1 MATFLSFS
9 ETVEEPRVIEDEEA
23 EISSHDEDHEMTS
36 ENIHDDSGSGTEASE
51 SADETDERVG
61 VTDGNPGW
69 ADAMAKILKTNKP
82 KNKKTIVLAKAKKLQ
97 QVTKKEKL
105 EVESGTD
112 VKEEKDGT
120 IKFEKNT
127 LKDSKKL
134 KKKLW
139 ENKGCVQPNIL
150 DKNREK
156 ALAKIATKGVV
167 QLFNAV
173 RQHQKK
179 LDEQFRAVKH
189 SEVKKDK
196 IIKSVDKKAF
206 LDVLMGKGNSANFE
220 ADVKDEED
228 ETKEECVNQTWKVLQ
243 DDFMTGVKLKDWDK
257 NELDIENDAVH
268 E

>member
-9 ETVEEPRVIEDEEA
+9 EIVEEPRINEDEEA
-23 EISSHDEDHEMTS
+23 EISSLDEDHEMAENTNDSDCGTDTS
-36 ENIHDDSGSGTEASE
+36 KSATEGT
-51 SADETDERVG
+51 G
-61 VTDGNPGW
+61 VIGGNPGW

-97 QVTKKEKL
+97 QVAKKEKPS
-105 EVESGTD
+105 VETD
-112 VKEEKDGT
+112 TAEKEEKDT
-120 IKFEKNT
+120 TVKFEKNAM
-127 LKDSKKL
+127 KDSRKL

-139 ENKGCVQPNIL
+139 ENKGRVQPHIL

-179 LDEQFRAVKH
+179 LDEQFREVKH

-196 IIKSVDKKAF
+196 IMKSVDKKAF
-206 LDVLMGKGNSANFE
+206 LDVLMGKGSSAKFE
-220 ADVKDEED
+220 ADMKEEED
-228 ETKEECVNQTWKVLQ
+228 ENKEDSVNQTWKVLQ

-257 NELDIENDAVH
+257 NELDLEDDITH
-268 E
+268 K